1 MNNVELAEAAEN
13 LFDPNV
19 GTQAQQHVTPF
30 HEYIALRLTLEGGF
44 LPEEITPSTE
54 LFSKEMTNREAR
66 LGSKEDRERGGEA
79 TVLGKYR
86 TKAIDVVVTDKEA
99 GPVLGVSVKT
109 TGKAFRNLTNRV
121 EELVGGVANVH
132 GWSPGLVYG
141 FLHIIKKV
149 RLSEVEDTNDA
160 SFDNDGKPL
169 DHTRRLHNVLASL
182 NGRDEISGPA
192 DTYESTCLLVLE
204 ETDDGVVIDPN
215 YPPSDSSI
223 RFENFFD
230 QIYEIY
236 DHRYCYLPARD
247 HHCRKRWDPYV
258 QAPNAIQNVDLEKT
272 LDQSGLPYTVRLV
285 E

>member
-1 MNNVELAEAAEN
+1 LDNIELADAAQN
-13 LFDPNV
+13 LFDPRV
-19 GTQAQQHVTPF
+19 ATQAQQHVTPF
-30 HEYIALRLTLEGGF
+30 HEYVALRLTLEGGF

-54 LFSKEMTNREAR
+54 LISNKKTNRKAR
-66 LGSKEDRERGGEA
+66 LGSEDNRERGGEA

-86 TKAIDVVVTDKEA
+86 TKAIDAVVTDEEA

-121 EELVGGVANVH
+121 EELVGDAANVH

-149 RLSEVEDTNDA
+149 RLSEVGDINDA
-160 SFDNDGKPL
+160 SFTDNGQPL
-169 DHTRRLHNVLASL
+169 DHTRRHHDVLKNL
-182 NGRDEISGPA
+182 NGRDEISEPT
-192 DTYESTCLLVLE
+192 DIYESTCLLVLE
-204 ETDDGVVIDPN
+204 ETDDGIVIDPD
-215 YPPSDSSI
+215 YPPPDSPI

-230 QIYEIY
+230 QLYAVY

-247 HHCRKRWDPYV
+247 HHCRTFWKPYV
-258 QAPNAIQNVDLEKT
+258 QAPQAIETINLDST
-272 LDQSGLPYTVRLV
+272 LDQSGYPYTVRLV